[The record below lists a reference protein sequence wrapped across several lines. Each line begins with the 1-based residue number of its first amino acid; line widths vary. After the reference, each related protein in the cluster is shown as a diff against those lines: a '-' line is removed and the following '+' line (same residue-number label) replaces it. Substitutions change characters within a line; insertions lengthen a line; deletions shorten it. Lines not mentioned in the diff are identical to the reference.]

1 MMYWPL
7 IYCTWI
13 TNQVTKIKSNPA
25 QCNAEVQGYME
36 LYTSSNAAPKTL
48 AHCETLTSHEEMLHL
63 CGLYVKTVYIHI
75 YISVLFTFM

>member
-1 MMYWPL
+1 
-7 IYCTWI
+7 
-13 TNQVTKIKSNPA
+13 
-25 QCNAEVQGYME
+25 ME